1 MGGIMRTNRAPSR
14 VGPPEVIVL
23 LSVIICSGFPGTN
36 LQAKDKKNEV
46 DPNDCT
52 CRLYQF
58 LDESRAGKVDEF
70 YALGD
75 LYQDP
80 KSGEEFRHVFKVEY
94 DKSKAFGKLK
104 IYARAVGKMSAQQLS
119 TYTPQQI
126 YDFGETDLEKFVK
139 TDCGQYGKPGDLYLQ
154 PNEDGA
160 LSTAPI
166 NDEARKRYDGFL
178 CQYVLPALEKK

>member
-1 MGGIMRTNRAPSR
+1 MRTNRAASR
-14 VGPPEVIVL
+14 VGGAEVTAVL
-23 LSVIICSGFPGTN
+23 LVLIGSGSFPTN
-36 LQAKDKKNEV
+36 IQAKDKKNEV

-52 CRLYQF
+52 CRLFQF
-58 LDESRAGKVDEF
+58 LDESRAGKLDEF

-75 LYQDP
+75 VYQDP

-104 IYARAVGKMSAQQLS
+104 IYVRAVGKMSAQQLS

-126 YDFGETDLEKFVK
+126 YDFGETDLEKFVR
-139 TDCGQYGKPGDLYLQ
+139 TDCGQYGKPGDLDLQ

-160 LSTAPI
+160 LATEAI
-166 NDEARKRYDGFL
+166 TDEARKRYDNIL
-178 CQYVLPALEKK
+178 CQYVLPALQKK

>member
-1 MGGIMRTNRAPSR
+1 
-14 VGPPEVIVL
+14 VIAVFL
-23 LSVIICSGFPGTN
+23 GIICSSSSGTN

-75 LYQDP
+75 VYQDP
-80 KSGEEFRHVFKVEY
+80 KSGEEFRRVFKVEY
-94 DKSKAFGKLK
+94 DKSKTFGKLK
-104 IYARAVGKMSAQQLS
+104 ISVRAVGKMSAQQLS

-126 YDFGETDLEKFVK
+126 YDFGESDLEKFVK

-154 PNEDGA
+154 PSDDGPLA
-160 LSTAPI
+160 TAAI
-166 NDEARKRYDGFL
+166 TDETRKRYDNFL
-178 CQYVLPALEKK
+178 CQYVLPALQKK